1 MQVVQRTA
9 TKLILQARPLGIW
22 LLGSFVAVLGLLIF
36 ISYESPVDFFGACCI
51 VVADLAVLFAP
62 VETCA
67 FDKALDRVAL
77 KRQGWMGTEVTE
89 RLIHKIADVE
99 VEKFVFLGTSFY
111 RVTLVLVSGLRLDL
125 NRFPSTDLK
134 KQREMASYIRR
145 FLKLYSGQ
153 PQTNAR
159 R

>member
-9 TKLILQARPLGIW
+9 TKLTLRARPVGIW
-22 LLGSFVAVLGLLIF
+22 LLGSFVAAVGLLIF
-36 ISYESPVDFFGACCI
+36 ISYEPPIDLCGASCI

-67 FDKALDRVAL
+67 FDKTLDRVAL
-77 KRQGWMGTEVTE
+77 RRQGWMGTEVTE

-134 KQREMASYIRR
+134 MQREMAGYIRR
-145 FLKLYSGQ
+145 FLHLYTGQ
-153 PQTNAR
+153 RQGR
-159 R
+159 V